1 MDRKN
6 EIAFFFDDNQST
18 FYRKNSTAGG
28 LKPPPSMKHWFINEG
43 VQLLNSSF
51 SGRE

>member
-1 MDRKN
+1 MNSCGPGVKELVGADKEMDRKN

-28 LKPPPSMKHWFINEG
+28 LKPPPSMKH
-43 VQLLNSSF
+43 
-51 SGRE
+51 